1 MSSTALRLAY
11 TFDDY
16 VRFERDAREKHEY
29 VRGAILAMAG
39 GTLEHAA
46 RCATVLR
53 ILGEQLRGRRCRAFD
68 SNARVRVAAS
78 GNAYYPDASVVRGS
92 IETDPTD
99 ALSLLNPSVVVEVLS
114 PSTAEHDL
122 GDKFADY
129 QQIASLE
136 YVVFVHHAAQRVEL
150 HTRSERG
157 FSRQTFG
164 PGETARLPNLG
175 VALAV
180 DELYFDPLAAPAG

>member
-1 MSSTALRLAY
+1 MSSTALHLAY

-29 VRGAILAMAG
+29 VRGAILALVG

-78 GNAYYPDASVVRGS
+78 GNA
-92 IETDPTD
+92 
-99 ALSLLNPSVVVEVLS
+99 
-114 PSTAEHDL
+114 
-122 GDKFADY
+122 Y